1 MRIEIGLS
9 TSWTSPNNDLT
20 LTLMFIDSIILLS
33 PHLDRTL
40 GQLICP
46 VWKMKASKKKKKK
59 MWRGKNEG
67 CGESQRVSFIRGGR
81 YYEHIYPKLENNEER
96 LKPSQYFRCSKWTT
110 SPVVDNGPQRVP
122 DTIMCLKWESD
133 NVKASLQDRGRE
145 TWIRST
151 CAHPLLYILCSSAK
165 TRDKRPLS

>member
-1 MRIEIGLS
+1 
-9 TSWTSPNNDLT
+9 
-20 LTLMFIDSIILLS
+20 
-33 PHLDRTL
+33 
-40 GQLICP
+40 
-46 VWKMKASKKKKKK
+46 MKVSEKC
-59 MWRGKNEG
+59 WRGKNEG
-67 CGESQRVSFIRGGR
+67 WEESQRVSFMRGGR

-133 NVKASLQDRGRE
+133 NVKASLQDRGKE

-151 CAHPLLYILCSSAK
+151 CAHPLLYILSSGDK
-165 TRDKRPLS
+165 TRGNAHCLKWSKKCKEAFTLPILAVLYPLRVQQLDPG